1 VENDE
6 SAVWRAQAYAL
17 LANLLAASPDS
28 DLLTNI
34 AALQVTNEGS
44 ELETGWQ
51 ALIAAA
57 AKADATPLKSE
68 YQKVFIGLAQ
78 GEVIPYG
85 SYYQTGFLHE
95 KPLALLRADLALL
108 GLSRQQEKKE
118 PEDHIAAQCDV
129 MRLLLSASGTPI
141 VTAEVFFNRHL
152 APWAEK
158 FFGDLQTADSATF
171 YGAVGQFGKAFIQ
184 HEKQLMPKISA

>member
-1 VENDE
+1 MENDE
-6 SAVWRAQAYAL
+6 IAVWRAQAYAL
-17 LANLLAASPDS
+17 LANLLAASPDAA
-28 DLLTNI
+28 LLSNI
-34 AALQVTNEGS
+34 AALQVTDEGS

-57 AKADATPLKSE
+57 AKADANQLKSE

-158 FFGDLQTADSATF
+158 FFGDLQSAASATF
-171 YGAVGQFGKAFIQ
+171 YAAVGQFGKAFIQ
-184 HEKQLMPKISA
+184 HEKQLMPNISA

>member
-1 VENDE
+1 MENDE
-6 SAVWRAQAYAL
+6 IAVWRAQAYAL
-17 LANLLAASPDS
+17 LANLLAASPDAA
-28 DLLTNI
+28 LLSNI
-34 AALQVTNEGS
+34 AALQVTDEGS

-57 AKADATPLKSE
+57 AKADANQLKSE

-118 PEDHIAAQCDV
+118 PEDHIAAQWMSCV
-129 MRLLLSASGTPI
+129 CC
-141 VTAEVFFNRHL
+141 
-152 APWAEK
+152 
-158 FFGDLQTADSATF
+158 
-171 YGAVGQFGKAFIQ
+171 
-184 HEKQLMPKISA
+184 

>member
-1 VENDE
+1 MENNE
-6 SAVWRAQAYAL
+6 SAVWRAQSYAL
-17 LANLLAASPDS
+17 FANLLAASPDQQ
-28 DLLTNI
+28 LLTNI
-34 AALQVTNEGS
+34 AALQVTDEGN
-44 ELETGWQ
+44 ELEAGWQ
-51 ALIAAA
+51 PLIAAA
-57 AKADATPLKSE
+57 AKADAEQLKSE
-68 YQKVFIGLAQ
+68 YQKVFIGLSQ

-141 VTAEVFFNRHL
+141 VTAESFFNRHL

-158 FFGDLQTADSATF
+158 FFIDIQKAKSATF
-171 YGAVGQFGKAFIQ
+171 YSAVGQLGIQFIR
-184 HEKQLMPKISA
+184 HEKQLMPN

>member
-1 VENDE
+1 MENDE

-17 LANLLAASPDS
+17 SANLLAASPDAM
-28 DLLTNI
+28 LLSNI
-34 AALQVTNEGS
+34 AALQVTDEGS
-44 ELETGWQ
+44 ELEAGWQ

-57 AKADATPLKSE
+57 AKADANELKSE
-68 YQKVFIGLAQ
+68 YQKLFIGLAQ

-141 VTAEVFFNRHL
+141 ITADVFFNRHL

-158 FFGDLQTADSATF
+158 FFSDLQTAASATF
-171 YGAVGQFGKAFIQ
+171 YSAVGQFGRVFIH
-184 HEKQLMPKISA
+184 HEKQLMRE